1 MSDDIEEGHDRRV
14 SDPIR
19 RLSHCIHGRQV
30 NRNLGRMITAARR
43 ILVADDSATITTL
56 LTTALTN
63 EGFDVTT
70 AEDGLTTY
78 ELGKTGDYDLVII
91 DQLMPGASSVWKS
104 SNGGTTTSSRCQ

>member
-1 MSDDIEEGHDRRV
+1 
-14 SDPIR
+14 
-19 RLSHCIHGRQV
+19 
-30 NRNLGRMITAARR
+30 MITAARR